1 MKLKLIAAGILA
13 ATSFSASATDHL
25 LGILDPTGSDT
36 LSDKSDKFASAG
48 TAISDSWFFQLLTP
62 SSTSFGALQTFSVAE
77 GAITNF
83 AGSLFG
89 VGSNTFYGDL
99 ALSTSSVSSQSL
111 SWAAPLAA
119 GNYRVD
125 ISGTTAVDRS
135 QYLATVAALPVPEPE
150 TYAMMLAGLALVG
163 AVARRRVKKSG

>member
-13 ATSFSASATDHL
+13 AASFSASATDHL
-25 LGILDPTGSDT
+25 LGILDPAGSDT
-36 LSDKSDKFASAG
+36 LSDKSDKFLDAG
-48 TAISDSWFFQLLTP
+48 TTIGDSWFFQLLTP
-62 SSTSFGALQTFSVAE
+62 SSTSFGALQTFSVAD

-89 VGSNTFYGDL
+89 VGTNTYYGALTNVTGGSN
-99 ALSTSSVSSQSL
+99 QNL
-111 SWAAPLAA
+111 SWAGPLAA

-125 ISGTTAVDRS
+125 ISGVTAVDRS
-135 QYLATVAALPVPEPE
+135 QYLATVSALPVPEPE

-163 AVARRRVKKSG
+163 AVARRRVRKSA

>member
-13 ATSFSASATDHL
+13 AASFSASATDHL
-25 LGILDPTGSDT
+25 LGILDPAGSDT
-36 LSDKSDKFASAG
+36 LSDKSDKFLVAG
-48 TAISDSWFFQLLTP
+48 TTIGDSWFFQLLTP

-89 VGSNTFYGDL
+89 VGTNTYYGALTNVAAGSN
-99 ALSTSSVSSQSL
+99 QNL
-111 SWAAPLAA
+111 SWAGPLAA

-125 ISGTTAVDRS
+125 ISGVTAVDRS
-135 QYLATVAALPVPEPE
+135 QYIATVAALPVPEPE

-163 AVARRRVKKSG
+163 AVARRRVKKSA